1 MSLKIDIW
9 ELIEKEIPNAS
20 DEIGWGSMD
29 SLCGDI
35 SNLLKETDDKV
46 KISKKEYDSDQFNC
60 YEMHAYSR
68 FDGCSKQCKE
78 CKNKETN
85 K

>member
-29 SLCGDI
+29 SLCDNI

-46 KISKKEYDSDQFNC
+46 K
-60 YEMHAYSR
+60 
-68 FDGCSKQCKE
+68 
-78 CKNKETN
+78 
-85 K
+85 